1 MSFSVSIFFFFMSE
15 HYISSMNCV
24 FHNKLTIG
32 ILVFILFLVLAF
44 GGNPVVEGLTETVPI
59 PETGVIPYG
68 YFRIDD
74 ENMSKL
80 PYGYEVDPSDP
91 TMKTIVPFT
100 GSSFYKAKPVAI
112 PSTGIPDGHYLV
124 SDGFMGILPPK
135 MKANV
140 VSINPNGSFKYDV
153 GYINEIS
160 YYARR
165 FPIPKDPANP
175 TEEVRV
181 LPPGTFLNDDKKTI
195 SILPY
200 GKLANGRNTEGYY
213 DNPYL
218 LSKSGKYD
226 FSELTYKDIHNK
238 FDVEYHESA
247 DKILQRDSY
256 LVNDMSYGAIT
267 VLSPSGE
274 YIVIPRSTVEGD
286 ITYLKP
292 GSFKYEPS
300 NYVPNYEDSVF
311 LSRVTY
317 LPTTSYYTPS
327 DVKKGFC
334 ELYKNDKTKMEINCN
349 TLSPDACASS
359 TCCVLLGGA
368 KCVSGNMNGPFER
381 SNYSDVLLRNK
392 DFYYYQGKCFGNCI

>member
-1 MSFSVSIFFFFMSE
+1 MKWI
-15 HYISSMNCV
+15 
-24 FHNKLTIG
+24 IG
-32 ILVFILFLVLAF
+32 ILTLILIVVLAF
-44 GGNPVVEGLTETVPI
+44 GGEKNVEGLTETIPI

-68 YFRIDD
+68 FYRID
-74 ENMSKL
+74 ETNMSKL

-91 TMKTIVPFT
+91 TMKNIIPST
-100 GSSFYKAKPVAI
+100 GANFYKTRPVPI
-112 PSTGIPDGHYLV
+112 PSTGIPDGRYQV
-124 SDGFMGILPPK
+124 SSGFMGFLPPK

-140 VSINPNGSFKYDV
+140 TDINHDGSVVYGI
-153 GYINEIS
+153 GYISEPA

-165 FPIPKDPANP
+165 FPIPKDPADP
-175 TEEVRV
+175 TKEVRV
-181 LPPGTFLNDDKKTI
+181 LPRGTYLNDDKKTI

-200 GKLANGRNTEGYY
+200 GKLANGRDTAGYY

-226 FSELTYKDIHNK
+226 FSELTYKDIQNK
-238 FDVEYHESA
+238 YDVEYHETA
-247 DKILQRDSY
+247 DKLLQQSY
-256 LVNDMSYGAIT
+256 LVNDLSFGAIT

-274 YIVIPRSTVEGD
+274 YIVIPRSNIEGD

-292 GSFKYEPS
+292 GSFKYQPS

-317 LPTTSYYTPS
+317 LPTTSFYTPS

-349 TLSPDACASS
+349 TLNPDACASS

-368 KCVSGNMNGPFER
+368 KCVSGNMNGPFDR
-381 SNYSDVLLRNK
+381 ANYGDVLLRNK
-392 DFYYYQGKCFGNCI
+392 DFYYYQGKCFGNCV